1 MRQNSSRLVD
11 LILCAVFLG
20 FSHPAVAGS
29 EADFRSLLKGND
41 LSGWD
46 GDQRVWSIKD
56 GVITGRSTADRPLKD
71 NTFLIWREG
80 LLDNFE
86 LRLSYRIRG
95 GNSGVQYRSK
105 DLGNWSVAGYQ
116 ADLEAGQR
124 YSGILYDERGRGILA
139 ERGEKT
145 VVDETGRVKT
155 LGSVGDSAELQAAI
169 RHEDWNDYVIV
180 ADGNHF
186 IHKINGNVTVD
197 VTDNQLDKRSRSGI
211 LALQLHAGPPMTVQ
225 FKDVRLK
232 RLKRDDEKKI
242 VLVAGHPSH
251 APGTHETNAGVQL
264 LQRSLQ
270 AQPRVL
276 STFYLN
282 GWPSDPS
289 AFDNA
294 DAIVF
299 YMDGGSRHPIIQG
312 DHLDIMAGLIKK
324 GVGLVCLH
332 YAVEVPAETGGQ
344 EFLQW
349 IGGYYETGV
358 STNPHWSPEIKEL
371 PAHPIT
377 RGVQPFKIKD
387 EWYYNIHFRPTMGGI
402 TPILVAAPSD
412 QVRQG
417 RTSSPRGPYPHIV
430 AAGGREE
437 VLAWAVERPDGG
449 RAFGFTGGHDHVN
462 WGNDDFRKLVLNA
475 LLWTAHGTVPEGGV
489 ESVVS
494 EQDLT
499 LNLDP
504 KPGRQ

>member
-1 MRQNSSRLVD
+1 MRQNSSRLAD

-20 FSHPAVAGS
+20 FSHPALAGP
-29 EADFRSLLKGND
+29 ETGFRSLLEGND
-41 LSGWD
+41 LGGWD
-46 GDQRVWSIKD
+46 GDKRFWSIKD
-56 GVITGRSTADRPLKD
+56 GVISGRTTADRTLKA

-80 LLDNFE
+80 MLDDFE
-86 LRLSYRIRG
+86 LRFYYRILG

-105 DLGNWSVAGYQ
+105 DLGNWSVGGYQ
-116 ADLEAGQR
+116 ADFEAGQT
-124 YSGILYDERGRGILA
+124 YSGILYEEKGRGILA
-139 ERGEKT
+139 ERGQKT
-145 VVDETGRVKT
+145 VVDETGEVKV
-155 LGSVGDSAELQAAI
+155 LGSVGNSDELQAAI
-169 RHEDWNDYVIV
+169 LHEDWNDYVIL
-180 ADGNHF
+180 ARGNHL
-186 IHKINGNVTVD
+186 IHEINGNVMVD
-197 VTDNQLDKRSRSGI
+197 VVDTQIEKRSRSGI
-211 LALQLHAGPPMTVQ
+211 LALQLHAGPPMQVQ
-225 FKDVRLK
+225 FRNLRLK
-232 RLKRDDEKKI
+232 RLRLETEKKI
-242 VLVAGHPSH
+242 VLVAGQPSH
-251 APGTHETNAGVQL
+251 APRTHETNAGVQL
-264 LQRSLQ
+264 LHRSLQ
-270 AQPRVL
+270 DQPRVL

-299 YMDGGSRHPIIQG
+299 YMDGGSQHPIIQG
-312 DHLDIMAGLIKK
+312 DRLDIVAGLMKK

-332 YAVEVPAETGGQ
+332 YAVEVPIENGGQ
-344 EFLQW
+344 EFMQW
-349 IGGYYETGV
+349 MGGYYETGV

-377 RGVQPFKIKD
+377 RGVPPFKIKD
-387 EWYYNIHFRPTMGGI
+387 EWYYNIHFRTTMDGI

-412 QVRQG
+412 EVRQG

-430 AAGGREE
+430 DAGGREE

-475 LLWTAHGTVPEGGV
+475 LVWTAHATVPKGGV
-489 ESVVS
+489 ESVVT

-504 KPGRQ
+504 KPARQ

>member
-1 MRQNSSRLVD
+1 MRPNSSRLVD

-20 FSHPAVAGS
+20 FPHPALAGP
-29 EADFRSLLKGND
+29 EAGFRNLLEGND
-41 LSGWD
+41 LGGWD
-46 GDQRVWSIKD
+46 GDKRLWSIKN
-56 GVITGRSTADRPLKD
+56 GVISGRTTADRPLEA

-80 LLDNFE
+80 MLDDFE
-86 LRLSYRIRG
+86 LRFSYRIRG

-105 DLGNWSVAGYQ
+105 DRGNWSVGGYQ
-116 ADLEAGQR
+116 ADFEAGQT
-124 YSGILYDERGRGILA
+124 YSGILYEEKGRGILA
-139 ERGEKT
+139 ERGQKT
-145 VVDETGRVKT
+145 VVDETGEVKV
-155 LGSVGDSAELQAAI
+155 LGSVGNSDELQAAI

-180 ADGNHF
+180 ARGNHL
-186 IHKINGNVTVD
+186 IHKINGNVTAD
-197 VTDNQLDKRSRSGI
+197 VTDDHTEKRSRSGI

-225 FKDVRLK
+225 FKDLRLK
-232 RLKRDDEKKI
+232 RLSLATEKKI
-242 VLVAGHPSH
+242 VLVAGSPSH
-251 APGTHETNAGVQL
+251 APGDHEFSAGVQL
-264 LQRSLQ
+264 LHRSLQ
-270 AQPRVL
+270 ALPRVI

-299 YMDGGSRHPIIQG
+299 YMDGGSQHPIIQG
-312 DHLDIMAGLIKK
+312 ARLEMVASLMKK
-324 GVGLVCLH
+324 GVGLTCLH
-332 YAVEVPAETGGQ
+332 YAVEVPRENRGQ

-349 IGGYYETGV
+349 MGGYYETGL
-358 STNPHWSPEIKEL
+358 STNPHWSAEIKEL

-377 RGVQPFKIKD
+377 QGVPPFKIKD
-387 EWYYNIHFRPTMGGI
+387 EWYYNIHFRPPMERI

-412 QVRQG
+412 EVRQG
-417 RTSSPRGPYPHIV
+417 ATSSPRGPYPHIV
-430 AAGGREE
+430 AASGREE

-475 LLWTAHGTVPEGGV
+475 LVWTAHGTVPEGGV
-489 ESVVS
+489 ESVVT

-504 KPGRQ
+504 KPERR